1 MKDKHVDDGGEREKK
16 RAEGLLELGGV
27 YIFRAKHRASPALA
41 ATPLVSSY
49 TNEGCDRCNVSTLG
63 FPLAAVLL
71 SYLPFPNLCDRCFKL
86 KI

>member
-41 ATPLVSSY
+41 ATPLVSSAP
-49 TNEGCDRCNVSTLG
+49 TPMRDVIDVTFQHWVFL
-63 FPLAAVLL
+63 
-71 SYLPFPNLCDRCFKL
+71 
-86 KI
+86 